1 MGSTDINMSPNIAV
15 FLLLLLS
22 IALEVE
28 GNDCCEEK
36 KVGSISY
43 TLHQPYSPS
52 LPDQCL
58 DNCVYTIL
66 GLSTPKYC
74 FQQGDLLTECLSDT
88 TTTTTTPTTTPKT
101 IPTPTTTLPVQGV
114 VSSPNF
120 PDDYPSNIEKHYTI
134 EVDQGL
140 PLFLEFT
147 WFDLHYEYTMIDM
160 NTYFACETVT
170 LSIIDGN
177 GATLMDKQC
186 GWKSLVKN
194 ITSVSNVV
202 KIIFR
207 SGD

>member
-58 DNCVYTIL
+58 DNCVYPIL

-88 TTTTTTPTTTPKT
+88 TTTTTTPTTTPKLYLHLLFPYRGWSARQTSLTT
-101 IPTPTTTLPVQGV
+101 IPPTW
-114 VSSPNF
+114 
-120 PDDYPSNIEKHYTI
+120 EA
-134 EVDQGL
+134 
-140 PLFLEFT
+140 
-147 WFDLHYEYTMIDM
+147 LHY
-160 NTYFACETVT
+160 
-170 LSIIDGN
+170 
-177 GATLMDKQC
+177 
-186 GWKSLVKN
+186 
-194 ITSVSNVV
+194 
-202 KIIFR
+202 R
-207 SGD
+207 SGSGTAPVLGIYLVRPPL